1 VLVSFLVL
9 LVISTAASVLV
20 LRQVLISRIGDEV
33 ETELTDEIDA
43 LRDLAQQGDASD
55 DAEQLATVR
64 GLFLRFLEET
74 PPPADSAF
82 VTFIDGN
89 FFRQSSK
96 APSDS
101 GLVQSLSRFA
111 SVTEPQK
118 GDIDTPTDEARFVA
132 VPVRAGEDTG
142 VLVAAALLG
151 AERDQV
157 ESAVR
162 IAVGV
167 SIVVLLLASL
177 FIWLAAGRA
186 LSPLWGLSH
195 TARAIS
201 ESDLSQRIPVRGRD
215 ELAELART
223 FNGMLDRLET
233 AFANQKDFLTD
244 VSHELR
250 TPITVIRGHLETLGE
265 SPAERREAI
274 AVIQDELDRMNRF
287 VDDLLLLARA
297 PRPDFL
303 RVRPIDLDLFTNDLF
318 AKARSLGE
326 RDWRLDGTGV
336 GILVADQQRLTQAV
350 MNLATNAVRHTR
362 EGETIWIGSSM
373 VAGHARLWVRDDGP
387 GIEPAEQA
395 RIFERF
401 ARAARPQNPAGDG
414 AGLGLAIVKA
424 IAEAHGGKVELD
436 SRPGVGATFTIVVPA
451 GAEPEADE

>member
-20 LRQVLISRIGDEV
+20 LRQVLLSRIGDQV
-33 ETELTDEIDA
+33 ETELTDEVDA
-43 LRDLAQQGDASD
+43 LRDLAQNGDGG
-55 DAEQLATVR
+55 EQFATVR
-64 GLFLRFLEET
+64 SLFNSYLAQN
-74 PPPADSAF
+74 PPGPDSVL
-82 VTFIDGN
+82 VTFIDGRG
-89 FFRQSSK
+89 FKQSSE
-96 APSDS
+96 APADS
-101 GLVQSLSRFA
+101 GLVQSVARFA
-111 SVTEPQK
+111 SITEPRT
-118 GDIDTPTDEARFVA
+118 GDVDTPAGEARYVA
-132 VPVRAGEDTG
+132 VPVSAGDESG

-167 SIVVLLLASL
+167 SIVVLLMASL

-186 LSPLWGLSH
+186 LAPLWGLSR

-223 FNGMLDRLET
+223 FKGMLDRLET

-265 SPAERREAI
+265 SPAERRDAI

-303 RVRPIDLDLFTNDLF
+303 QLRPIDLDLFTNDLF

-362 EGETIWIGSSM
+362 EGETIWIGSSL
-373 VAGHARLWVRDDGP
+373 VAGRARLWVRDDGP
-387 GIEPAEQA
+387 GIEPAEQG

-401 ARAARPQNPAGDG
+401 ARATRSPDQAADG

-424 IAEAHGGKVELD
+424 IAESHGGKVELD

-451 GAEPEADE
+451 GTEHDTG